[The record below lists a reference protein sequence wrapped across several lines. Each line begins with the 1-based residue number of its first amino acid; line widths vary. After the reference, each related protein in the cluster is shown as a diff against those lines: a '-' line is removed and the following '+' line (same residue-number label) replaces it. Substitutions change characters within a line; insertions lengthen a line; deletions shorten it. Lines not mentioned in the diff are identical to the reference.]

1 MKLATLKDGTR
12 DGRLVVV
19 SRDLTRFTDASYLV
33 RTLQAAI
40 DDWQRMAPHLE
51 TLAQSLEV
59 GAVPYARFHEHDAAS
74 PLPRAYQHFGCGDV
88 FAGPRDGLSVQKGG
102 TVQIGATVAVVTVDL
117 GEGADAESA
126 GEAVRLVM
134 LCATVGNGDGA
145 SRHASFSPVAVTPDE
160 LGAGWTGKVS
170 QALAVSLNG
179 KLQSSLALSA
189 DLNATVAA
197 AAASGALSAGAIVAA
212 RAESEPV
219 GVAAGDTIR
228 IDMKDSSGH
237 SIFGAIERTAAG

>member
-59 GAVPYARFHEHDAAS
+59 GAVPSERFHEHDAAS
-74 PLPRAYQHFGCGDV
+74 PLPRAYQHFGCGDR
-88 FAGPRDGLSVQKGG
+88 FDGPRDALTLPGGSGSV
-102 TVQIGATVAVVTVDL
+102 VATLAVVTADL
-117 GEGADAESA
+117 DSGADA
-126 GEAVRLVM
+126 GNAVRLVM
-134 LCATVGNGDGA
+134 LCAGLQGADGPT
-145 SRHASFSPVAVTPDE
+145 RHASFSPVAVTPDE
-160 LGAGWTGKVS
+160 LGTAWTGKVA

-179 KLQSSLALSA
+179 KLQSSMALGA
-189 DLNATVAA
+189 DLNVAA
-197 AAASGALSAGAIVAA
+197 ATIAASGSLSAGAIIAA
-212 RAESEPV
+212 TPGADPV
-219 GVAAGDTIR
+219 SVAAGDTIR
-228 IDMKDSSGH
+228 IAVKDSAGH
-237 SIFGAIERTAAG
+237 SIFGAIERTAQA